1 LVFHEFG
8 VDDNVSGTPA
18 PINAYITSSQ
28 FDIGD
33 GHAFGFIWRLLPDIT
48 FRGSSAANPQVTM
61 TLKPLQNSGSGF
73 NNPESVGGTNNAP
86 VVRSASVPVE
96 QFTGQVLIR
105 VRGRQMEFKVESANL
120 GVQWQLGAPRIDI
133 KPDGRRGN
141 T

>member
-1 LVFHEFG
+1 VFHENG
-8 VDDNVSGTPA
+8 VDDNISGTPVA
-18 PINAYITSSQ
+18 IDAYISSSQ

-33 GHAFGFIWRLLPDIT
+33 GHAFGFIWRLIPDIT
-48 FRGSSAANPQVTM
+48 FRGSTATSPQVTM
-61 TLKPLQNSGSGF
+61 TLQPAQNSGSGY
-73 NNPESVGGTNNAP
+73 NVPESLGGSSNAP
-86 VVRSASVPVE
+86 VARTAVVPIE

-105 VRGRQMEFKVESANL
+105 VRGRQMSFKVQSANL